1 MGKREAN
8 FQTNKYTF
16 RAKGERTA
24 SLPHLEE
31 EDKAN
36 MANRIQ
42 QRAMRI
48 MRYAWAG
55 ICIVLLL
62 LVASDT
68 YRSLTFPEA
77 YPFGAENVSII
88 YRDLPTYV
96 GANALLAL
104 WLVMGIAL
112 AFFIRH
118 RRRGS
123 LTLAHA
129 LITLGMLL
137 VSALPE

>member
-1 MGKREAN
+1 MPHQARGISLRG
-8 FQTNKYTF
+8 
-16 RAKGERTA
+16 GER
-24 SLPHLEE
+24 LH
-31 EDKAN
+31 
-36 MANRIQ
+36 
-42 QRAMRI
+42 
-48 MRYAWAG
+48 Y
-55 ICIVLLL
+55 
-62 LVASDT
+62 
-68 YRSLTFPEA
+68 
-77 YPFGAENVSII
+77 I

-123 LTLAHA
+123 LTLVHA
-129 LITLGMLL
+129 LITLVMLL